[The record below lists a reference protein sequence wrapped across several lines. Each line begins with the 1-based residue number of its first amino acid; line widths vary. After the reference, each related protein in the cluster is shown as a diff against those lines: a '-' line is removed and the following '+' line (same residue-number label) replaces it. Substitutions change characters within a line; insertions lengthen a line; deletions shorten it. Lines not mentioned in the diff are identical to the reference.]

1 MREKENIRRPDMLG
15 LLLDARKGLQKEKS
29 EPETEEAGF
38 AVVKEHLE
46 AKEIKQDLSDIDIAS
61 QMFIFFF
68 GGFETVS
75 TAMCFMAHE
84 LASNPDVQEKL
95 IKEID
100 DSIESHGETPTY
112 ESIANMT
119 YLDMVVCGK

>member
-1 MREKENIRRPDMLG
+1 MLG